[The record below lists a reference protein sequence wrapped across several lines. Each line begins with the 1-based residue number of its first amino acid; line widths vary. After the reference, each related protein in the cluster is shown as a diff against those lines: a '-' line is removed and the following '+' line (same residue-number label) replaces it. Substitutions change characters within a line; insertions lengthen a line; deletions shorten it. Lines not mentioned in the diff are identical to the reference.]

1 MLQTQ
6 SIVDFAKIV
15 FVTPKLDLHLLKPP
29 VRTKFYLRVVA
40 HWTDF
45 PYFRRVMC
53 VNSWEGLPLLQMQ

>member
-15 FVTPKLDLHLLKPP
+15 FVTPKLDLHLLKSLI
-29 VRTKFYLRVVA
+29 RTKFYFRVVA

-45 PYFRRVMC
+45 PYFT
-53 VNSWEGLPLLQMQ
+53 GK